1 LSFPINSASPN
12 SRILSLPP
20 DSPNGPPRPLRR
32 PSTLATSVE
41 SEDDPKPERPTSIRR
56 STSQGSM
63 GAASRGVGALALGA
77 GATGGAA
84 AVNGSKGKGDTT
96 PLSDSSNEYEEE
108 DSSVEGGDTDYE
120 EATEGQDEE
129 ISENDRVRPRPG
141 RRASSASGGAKKR
154 TGPMSRAAKIANEK
168 MEENVKTRTKL
179 GKPLAQLTAE
189 DVQLT
194 EADVKED
201 ISVVWKAM

>member
-1 LSFPINSASPN
+1 
-12 SRILSLPP
+12 
-20 DSPNGPPRPLRR
+20 
-32 PSTLATSVE
+32 V
-41 SEDDPKPERPTSIRR
+41 
-56 STSQGSM
+56 

-77 GATGGAA
+77 GAAGGAA
-84 AVNGSKGKGDTT
+84 AANGTKGKGDTT

-108 DSSVEGGDTDYE
+108 DSSVDGGDTDYE
-120 EATEGQDEE
+120 EATEGQEE
-129 ISENDRVRPRPG
+129 EAVNENERVRPRPG
-141 RRASSASGGAKKR
+141 RRESSASGGAKKR

-179 GKPLAQLTAE
+179 GKPLAQLTAD

>member
-1 LSFPINSASPN
+1 
-12 SRILSLPP
+12 
-20 DSPNGPPRPLRR
+20 LRR
-32 PSTLATSVE
+32 PSTLATSLE
-41 SEDDPKPERPTSIRR
+41 QEDSDEKPASIRR
-56 STSQGSM
+56 STSQGSV

-77 GATGGAA
+77 GAAGGAVA
-84 AVNGSKGKGDTT
+84 ANGTKGKGDTT

-108 DSSVEGGDTDYE
+108 DSSVDGGDTDYE
-120 EATEGQDEE
+120 EATEGQVEE
-129 ISENDRVRPRPG
+129 AVNENERVRPRPG
-141 RRASSASGGAKKR
+141 RRESSASGGAKTR

-179 GKPLAQLTAE
+179 GKPLAQLTAD